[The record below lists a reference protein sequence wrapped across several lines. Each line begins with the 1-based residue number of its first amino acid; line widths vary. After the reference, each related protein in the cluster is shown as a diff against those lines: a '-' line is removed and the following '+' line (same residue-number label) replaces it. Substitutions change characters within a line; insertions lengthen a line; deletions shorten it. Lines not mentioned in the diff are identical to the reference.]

1 MVGEREDLEHRVGE
15 LETEQCLIKS
25 KLALILQTMMSSTS
39 SESATKRISS
49 QSIEQIIKEIHQWAM
64 KLCLKRD
71 SSGHGN
77 V

>member
-49 QSIEQIIKEIHQWAM
+49 QSIEQIIKEIH
-64 KLCLKRD
+64 
-71 SSGHGN
+71 
-77 V
+77 